1 MRITKITLCL
11 TGVLINA
18 SLYAHDGHTMNT
30 MASSNDDMQS
40 TPQIFNLTQT
50 ETIQNDA
57 TMDEQHRHEHGGQI
71 YQATQWDNLWTFNQ
85 HGNASIS
92 SELKSWIGTD
102 ENKVFLKAELEKEQ
116 SSSPDRYISV
126 LYSRNIANFWDVQA
140 GVRYRDQA
148 SQLESK
154 EHLDAVF
161 ALHGLAPYFFETD
174 VSLYLGEQQYAS
186 LKLETERDV
195 LLTQKLILK
204 PYLKA
209 DIVLSDQSRDA
220 EKKGLSTLKSGLQTR
235 YEINKKVMP
244 FIDLAYHYKHGQD
257 AQETTSE
264 REWLYGAGVTFK
276 F

>member
-1 MRITKITLCL
+1 MRITKITFYL
-11 TGVLINA
+11 TGVLMNA
-18 SLYAHDGHTMNT
+18 SVYAHDGHPMN
-30 MASSNDDMQS
+30 MMVSSDHHMQS
-40 TPQIFNLTQT
+40 TPQLDNFA
-50 ETIQNDA
+50 ETATVQNNA

-71 YQATQWDNLWTFNQ
+71 YQATQWDNLWTFNRY
-85 HGNASIS
+85 GDATIS

-102 ENKVFLKAELEKEQ
+102 ENKIFLKAELEKEQ

-126 LYSRNIANFWDVQA
+126 LYSRNITNFWDVQA
-140 GVRYRDQA
+140 GVRYRNQA

-154 EHLDAVF
+154 KHLDAVF

-174 VSLYLGEQQYAS
+174 VSLYLGHQQYAS
-186 LKLETERDV
+186 LKLETERDL

-257 AQETTSE
+257 AQEKTSE
-264 REWLYGAGVTFK
+264 RKWLYGAGMTFK

>member
-1 MRITKITLCL
+1 MRITKVTFYL
-11 TGVLINA
+11 TGVLMNA
-18 SLYAHDGHTMNT
+18 SVYAHDAHAMNT
-30 MASSNDDMQS
+30 MVSSDHHMQS
-40 TPQIFNLTQT
+40 TPQLDNFAET

-57 TMDEQHRHEHGGQI
+57 AMDEQHRHEHGGQI
-71 YQATQWDNLWTFNQ
+71 YQATQWDNLWALNR
-85 HGNASIS
+85 HGEASIS

-102 ENKVFLKAELEKEQ
+102 ENKLFLKAELEKEQ

-148 SQLESK
+148 SQVESK

-186 LKLETERDV
+186 LKLETERDI

-204 PYLKA
+204 PYLEA

-257 AQETTSE
+257 AQEKTSE
-264 REWLYGAGVTFK
+264 REWLYGAGMTFK